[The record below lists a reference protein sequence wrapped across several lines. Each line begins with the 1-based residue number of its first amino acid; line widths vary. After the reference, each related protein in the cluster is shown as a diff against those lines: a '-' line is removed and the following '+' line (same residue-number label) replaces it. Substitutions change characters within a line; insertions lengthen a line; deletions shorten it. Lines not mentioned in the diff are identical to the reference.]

1 MTLPRTIL
9 LVCLSGLPLLGCA
22 GEYNDEQ
29 CIDIRSQ
36 IVAALQE
43 NVDKGVLVP
52 SAVSCGPEGV
62 ADNPDSFDP
71 RIPAAD
77 VEYLREAFR
86 HACAE
91 FLDNC
96 T

>member
-1 MTLPRTIL
+1 MTVSRTV
-9 LVCLSGLPLLGCA
+9 LVACCLSLACG
-22 GEYNDEQ
+22 GEYTDDQ

-52 SAVSCGPEGV
+52 AAVSCGPEGV
-62 ADNPDSFDP
+62 ANRLDSFATGVKP
-71 RIPAAD
+71 ED
-77 VEYLREAFR
+77 VQYLQEAFR